1 MPRPT
6 GVTVLA
12 IVNWIIACGLIMLAA
27 GFFVGFQFLSTMG
40 VLGMPTALISAIGT
54 FGGIVFL
61 LFAAV
66 EAFVG
71 YGLWNLQEWARVVE
85 IALFA
90 IHLLFSIPR
99 LLFPHMAVF
108 LLPRLVR
115 MAIDGLVIWY
125 LLQPQVRAAFAR
137 R

>member
-1 MPRPT
+1 MPRPA
-6 GVTVLA
+6 GVTLLA
-12 IVNWIIACGLIMLAA
+12 IINWMFACGLVILAL
-27 GFFVGFQFLSTMG
+27 GFFVGFRFLGAIGAM
-40 VLGMPTALISAIGT
+40 GMPAELFTAIGT
-54 FGGIVFL
+54 FAGILFL
-61 LFAAV
+61 FFAAV

-85 IALFA
+85 IVLFA

-125 LLQPQVRAAFAR
+125 LMQPQVRAAFAPR
-137 R
+137 